1 MYRNCAKL
9 KINRQIWIPWLKKY
23 SKLSPSSLFA
33 YFWKYISRLIMI
45 VRVNEYDCCWQW
57 LTFRQAVRYFRVWR
71 WLHFDHPP
79 PPSPLPGYNFKRMR
93 LLLLWKI
100 KKWEENHL
108 KEHHILFGGFGIN
121 TMRKIIWGPCV
132 DKRAMWDSA
141 PWLVQVVC
149 CNGLTMMGFNTNSV
163 EAEGQCKR
171 L

>member
-1 MYRNCAKL
+1 MNSLTKKVFQTISIFSICLLLEVHKLVDYDRPGERIRLLLTVTDVSTSCAIFQSL
-9 KINRQIWIPWLKKY
+9 KMT
-23 SKLSPSSLFA
+23 SL
-33 YFWKYISRLIMI
+33 W
-45 VRVNEYDCCWQW
+45 
-57 LTFRQAVRYFRVWR
+57 
-71 WLHFDHPP
+71 P

-149 CNGLTMMGFNTNSV
+149 CNGLTMMRFNTNSV